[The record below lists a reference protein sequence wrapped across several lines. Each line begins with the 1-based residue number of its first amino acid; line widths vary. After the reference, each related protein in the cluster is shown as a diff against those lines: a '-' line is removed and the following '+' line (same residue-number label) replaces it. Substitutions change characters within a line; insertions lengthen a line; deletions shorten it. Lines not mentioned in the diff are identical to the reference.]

1 MSSTDI
7 LEGKYV
13 LIVDDEPDVLESLI
27 EILDVCKIDTAG
39 SFNAGK
45 KMLENNDYDI
55 AILDIMGVDGLELI
69 PIAKERQIPALMLT
83 ANSLNEKSI
92 KHAAEKGAAY
102 FAPKEKMSDIDLFA
116 ADVLLAVERKKSPWI
131 KLFDRLSGFYDR
143 KFHGSQW
150 REQEKHFWEKKLRDK
165 F

>member
-7 LEGKYV
+7 LKGKRV

-27 EILDVCKIDTAG
+27 EILDACKIDTAV
-39 SFNAGK
+39 SFIAGK
-45 KMLENNDYDI
+45 KLLESNDYDI
-55 AILDIMGVDGLELI
+55 AILDIMGVDGFDLLA
-69 PIAKERQIPALMLT
+69 IANEQHIPALMLT

-116 ADVLLAVERKKSPWI
+116 ADVLSAVERKKSPWT

-143 KFHGSQW
+143 KFHGREW
-150 REQEKHFWEKKLRDK
+150 REQEKSFWDKKIRDK